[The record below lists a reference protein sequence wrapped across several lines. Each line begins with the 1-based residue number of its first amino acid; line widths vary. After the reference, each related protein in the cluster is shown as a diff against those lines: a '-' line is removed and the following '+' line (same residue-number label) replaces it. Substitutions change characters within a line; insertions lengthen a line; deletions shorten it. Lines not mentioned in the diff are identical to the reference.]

1 MMTEQWGRAESG
13 KLNSDGSV
21 DVYRLLLRCVLLDLV
36 WESHS
41 LVCMWDGG
49 VCLGGVS
56 IDLDLQEDY

>member
-36 WESHS
+36 CVLEA
-41 LVCMWDGG
+41 
-49 VCLGGVS
+49 
-56 IDLDLQEDY
+56 